1 MGVELDVSHPLLLEP
16 GAGEVIG
23 DTADRRV
30 EILSDA
36 GPLHATWS
44 RFGAGREGA
53 DLHIHRHHTDLFYV
67 LDGEL
72 TLRLGVDDEARVAT
86 PGTLVRVPPFVVHG
100 FRNGS
105 DAELRYLN
113 FHAPGVG
120 FADYLRAMRDGRTVA
135 FDQEE
140 PPDDG
145 LRSPALAKI
154 GYEELVADR
163 PGLHVA
169 LLTDVEAIGIAEV
182 WGEPGSPSPPAH
194 LHDRHVESFYV
205 LAGELAFTVGAQ
217 ELRAGAGAWVQVPVG
232 VPHTFAVAGSGEARF
247 LDLHTPSCGFG
258 DFVRALH
265 AARDDDEL
273 ASARARFDQAAA

>member
-23 DTADRRV
+23 DSADRRV
-30 EILSDA
+30 EILSDT

-86 PGTLVRVPPFVVHG
+86 PGTLVCVPPFVVHG

-113 FHAPGVG
+113 FHAPGGG
-120 FADYLRAMRDGRTVA
+120 FADYIRGATPGFDSEDPPEDG
-135 FDQEE
+135 
-140 PPDDG
+140 G
-145 LRSPALAKI
+145 
-154 GYEELVADR
+154 R
-163 PGLHVA
+163 PV
-169 LLTDVEAIGIAEV
+169 TEAILVPSGTDGVLVDRDEIRIEV
-182 WGEPGSPSPPAH
+182 RDEPGQASNRLTCLYA
-194 LHDRHVESFYV
+194 LEE
-205 LAGELAFTVGAQ
+205 G
-217 ELRAGAGAWVQVPVG
+217 
-232 VPHTFAVAGSGEARF
+232 RF
-247 LDLHTPSCGFG
+247 L
-258 DFVRALH
+258 
-265 AARDDDEL
+265 EI
-273 ASARARFDQAAA
+273 QA